1 LGYWAL
7 PVSIPVG
14 KNEKMIRD
22 ALEVEQMYVMA
33 KLVLSIDCDV
43 SFVLL
48 KMPFHVLCIVVIE

>member
-1 LGYWAL
+1 M
-7 PVSIPVG
+7 STPVG

-22 ALEVEQMYVMA
+22 ALEVEQMYALMA